1 MSRFRNKQLYTDI
14 FPEYKSA
21 LEGTEFRK
29 PIQQDISYSQQ
40 PVKQIKERF
49 GEATPSKKTLMSP
62 PIQPTA
68 KPALPRPS
76 IQPTAKPAL
85 PRPPIQPTAKPALPR
100 PPIQPTAK
108 PDIPTTQTVSLKG
121 YVAEN
126 KYDKSLHQETP
137 KSQLE
142 LPLQLALKVT
152 YPQNIQKYK
161 DELERYNYYIDPLSD
176 EEHVI
181 LYNPLK
187 PSTSASKVIFGV
199 RGTDLEKSADISTD
213 IGLAFTD
220 IKEFDRYKKAE
231 EKYKQVKSKFNDM
244 PITLASHS
252 LGGLI
257 SSVLAEPEDKI
268 YTYNR
273 PYLSYPIR
281 KNEVAISVETDPL
294 LNTLNAKGSVRGSPR
309 NVVKQTEDL
318 TKKPIIIPRTYYS
331 KAKDYL
337 EVEKAKVNPNYEQK
351 EIKIPEEYKTDL
363 PNVFYKNILQG
374 AYPAAYLGYAA
385 YDKYVSR
392 PEIYRQQVI
401 QNLQREASLAQARI
415 QRITPR
421 LLPTGTSPRTMQILQ
436 RGLARPLTAIEQNT
450 LNPSFLDTTQR
461 IIRNVARN
469 PGAVGYDFLTS
480 PPIQYAAL
488 NLAGGYVA
496 NRAIDSHSIEN
507 LPLKIRIA

>member
-29 PIQQDISYSQQ
+29 PIQQPTQEI
-40 PVKQIKERF
+40 KQRF
-49 GEATPSKKTLMSP
+49 GEATPSPPAPLSREGLRLKKTLMS
-62 PIQPTA
+62 
-68 KPALPRPS
+68 
-76 IQPTAKPAL
+76 
-85 PRPPIQPTAKPALPR
+85 PPIQPTAKPALPR

-108 PDIPTTQTVSLKG
+108 PDSPQTGNIPTTQTVSLRG

-199 RGTDLEKSADISTD
+199 RGTDVGKSADIFTD

-268 YTYNR
+268 YTFNR

-363 PNVFYKNILQG
+363 PNIFYQNVIQG
-374 AYPAAYLGYAA
+374 AYPAAYLGYQA
-385 YDKYVSR
+385 YEKYIKKPQV
-392 PEIYRQQVI
+392 YRQQLLTT
-401 QNLQREASLAQARI
+401 LQDQTREQIAGAQRRIGRVSATVAARAL
-415 QRITPR
+415 PR
-421 LLPTGTSPRTMQILQ
+421 TTSTSPRALQ
-436 RGLARPLTAIEQNT
+436 KIEQALARPLTNIEQNT
-450 LNPSFLDTTQR
+450 LNPSILDTTKRTIQQ
-461 IIRNVARN
+461 IIRNPREI
-469 PGAVGYDFLTS
+469 GYNVLTS

-507 LPLKIRIA
+507 LPLKIRIE